1 MAITILLLDSIYFMS
16 NMKNDESGLCL
27 LQGNHPVAS
36 TPATDSISVLTPP
49 DVKKEMRQ
57 GKRKAKVKEK
67 KEKKEVDDSPSEHTQ
82 EEEEG
87 NAKSPSHCSSK
98 QSKKKR
104 DTPKPPPPSRSG
116 FHGASLLAAFSKEYP
131 ADGPGP
137 GPGPDSSM
145 KSAEEEKVDVSTNL
159 IRLSMYHAATALCR
173 MIVLT
178 DTDDKNRFL
187 YSLNSSLLL
196 GSEDSHAAVP
206 PSFELTVLKGSIS
219 THLGL
224 ITARYD
230 DEYLL
235 EVHNLP
241 IPQKDYRHCSFPH
254 ITSRGSRGTDTDS
267 DGSDTDL
274 LWTMN
279 GFDLRAAR
287 VGLGVVSWQNMKALH
302 SFMCTATVPQ
312 VATSIG
318 SIGVSAFT
326 NLFSKVLLG
335 LPMRETMGS
344 YHKPMP
350 ATLM

>member
-98 QSKKKR
+98 QSKKMR

-137 GPGPDSSM
+137 GLGPVSSM
-145 KSAEEEKVDVSTNL
+145 KSAEEEK
-159 IRLSMYHAATALCR
+159 
-173 MIVLT
+173 LT
-178 DTDDKNRFL
+178 FL
-187 YSLNSSLLL
+187 Q
-196 GSEDSHAAVP
+196 
-206 PSFELTVLKGSIS
+206 I
-219 THLGL
+219 
-224 ITARYD
+224 
-230 DEYLL
+230 
-235 EVHNLP
+235 
-241 IPQKDYRHCSFPH
+241 
-254 ITSRGSRGTDTDS
+254 
-267 DGSDTDL
+267 
-274 LWTMN
+274 
-279 GFDLRAAR
+279 
-287 VGLGVVSWQNMKALH
+287 
-302 SFMCTATVPQ
+302 
-312 VATSIG
+312 
-318 SIGVSAFT
+318 
-326 NLFSKVLLG
+326 
-335 LPMRETMGS
+335 
-344 YHKPMP
+344 
-350 ATLM
+350 